1 MLLSHTRNH
10 TGTLYHIIFLSLKE
24 DNLLSKRKLK
34 VSDTFLSDVNYTLKK
49 LSLFNH
55 ISIADK

>member
-1 MLLSHTRNH
+1 MMLSHAGNQIDA
-10 TGTLYHIIFLSLKE
+10 LYHINFLSLRE
-24 DNLLSKRKLK
+24 ENLLLKRKFK

-49 LSLFNH
+49 SSLFNH